1 MVISN
6 SAEESLSKLEKHE
19 LLFLGEIPPQSM
31 ATTIDDGLSSGREGL
46 SDGEIKPQK
55 LKRMKNHLGLA
66 LKHFAV
72 SVEKD
77 KTVSCNVFITSCY
90 RLMSCHSGNICSEWQ
105 F

>member
-1 MVISN
+1 M
-6 SAEESLSKLEKHE
+6 KRHE

-55 LKRMKNHLGLA
+55 LKRMKNHLGMA

-77 KTVSCNVFITSCY
+77 KTVSCNVFLPAATVLGHATLEFFALSD
-90 RLMSCHSGNICSEWQ
+90 SSECNR
-105 F
+105 